1 MPDNLCHSA
10 VVGGG
15 SELFFLGET
24 MGVKGLVGGTAFLS
38 ALFLA
43 ATAEAPDDNCPE
55 EVCEVL
61 KTEGVAFVVVLE
73 VV

>member
-1 MPDNLCHSA
+1 M
-10 VVGGG
+10 GGG

-24 MGVKGLVGGTAFLS
+24 MGVKDLVGGTAFLS

-43 ATAEAPDDNCPE
+43 ATAEAPDDNFSE